1 MAASRYQAQ
10 RDLAPSIDQML
21 VQELVY
27 RHKKQLSHPNLNNSA
42 LNETATKELAAK
54 ILQRK
59 KGNQSNGE
67 ICKSINS

>member
-1 MAASRYQAQ
+1 MVASRYQAQ
-10 RDLAPSIDQML
+10 RDLAPTIDQML

-27 RHKKQLSHPNLNNSA
+27 RHKKQISHPNLNNSS
-42 LNETATKELAAK
+42 LNETATKELAK
-54 ILQRK
+54 ILERK

>member
-10 RDLAPSIDQML
+10 RDLAPTIDQML

-42 LNETATKELAAK
+42 LNETATKELAK

>member
-1 MAASRYQAQ
+1 MAASRYNAQ

-27 RHKKQLSHPNLNNSA
+27 RHKKQISHPNLNNSA
-42 LNETATKELAAK
+42 LNETATKELAK

-59 KGNQSNGE
+59 KGNQSNDE

>member
-27 RHKKQLSHPNLNNSA
+27 RHKKQISHPNLNNSA
-42 LNETATKELAAK
+42 LNETATKELAK

-59 KGNQSNGE
+59 KGNQSNDE

>member
-10 RDLAPSIDQML
+10 KNLAPSIDQML

-42 LNETATKELAAK
+42 LNETATKELAK

-59 KGNQSNGE
+59 KGNQSNDE